1 MNRRRTIEGLISYT
15 CISDGK
21 NCFYLT
27 VTLKTI
33 PILVIIHIPVIFPRE
48 RIFPPWKEREKLSF
62 RVGERNFRA
71 AMKENTLKKEL
82 IWGEVCAATFSGPL
96 HSPSSLNLRGVSK
109 HSRREFLCLQTRVQD
124 LAVGSNNTQENM
136 WASEEGYRPKFKE

>member
-1 MNRRRTIEGLISYT
+1 MNRRRTIERLISYT

-48 RIFPPWKEREKLSF
+48 RIFPPWKEREKVSF

-96 HSPSSLNLRGVSK
+96 HSPSSLNLRSVKTLEAWISLP
-109 HSRREFLCLQTRVQD
+109 SNSSAD
-124 LAVGSNNTQENM
+124 LAVRSNNTQENM